1 MAIPYLFAN
10 VTSAT
15 GTQLD
20 ANNAALAA
28 LTPIPCTVAGS
39 NTLTLTPSTAAPSVA
54 GYANYGIFSAVAIS
68 ANTGAVTAQ
77 VSSLAAL
84 NVYKDTAGGPVLL
97 SGGEIRVGNLLVLT
111 YDSALAAGAGGF
123 HLSVPATAATVLGT
137 SAFQYN
143 VNATVGSTTLSAG
156 NLLGGSVLTVL
167 NMTGTQTAAANLQVP
182 TVANLV
188 ADMSNPVAGQ
198 AWTLRVINSS
208 SGAYAVTAVTNTGW
222 TLAGTMSI
230 ADNTWRE
237 FIITLSTL
245 SSATLQSIG
254 TGTYS

>member
-15 GTQLD
+15 GAQLD

-123 HLSVPATAATVLGT
+123 HLSAPATVLGT

-143 VNATVGSTTLSAG
+143 VNATVGSTTLSTG

-188 ADMSNPVAGQ
+188 AAMSNPVAGQ